1 LQLIALHGEEADRHL
16 LRCLFSFV
24 EVGSADSKGSL
35 QIQLLQQ
42 ECATLVSKH
51 RVASNLC
58 YAFEQTIHLQKVKMT
73 QRPAKIY
80 SMLLNATKFLAQS
93 AKSAQQLLSSLGRLL
108 RCSPAQEVVFGLALL
123 HSTNSDIKSQSL
135 GFLKQK
141 FPEFVR
147 LFTEA
152 GLKIFCCSQFSVCL
166 G

>member
-73 QRPAKIY
+73 QRPAGFQDFTARFKPARFKPVFSGEKNGLFGFFGFFLY
-80 SMLLNATKFLAQS
+80 SFYKSSCENYFLP
-93 AKSAQQLLSSLGRLL
+93 KN
-108 RCSPAQEVVFGLALL
+108 L
-123 HSTNSDIKSQSL
+123 H
-135 GFLKQK
+135 FM
-141 FPEFVR
+141 
-147 LFTEA
+147 
-152 GLKIFCCSQFSVCL
+152 
-166 G
+166 